1 VNDGLVRTWW
11 EYGLRGIAAVAFG
24 VLTLMWPGITLM
36 GVVALFAAFALV
48 GGVVSVAG
56 AIRRRQAGCDRSLVF
71 LIGVLS
77 VGAGIVAV
85 DHPTFTMTALVL
97 LMGIFAIVTGTLD
110 IAFAVELRRV
120 IEGEC
125 LLIVTGL
132 MSIVF
137 GVLLIL
143 FPAAGALTL
152 VWLIASYAILTGVL
166 LLALAAR
173 AWGRTRRIDS
183 IVADGM
189 DERHGLQM

>member
-1 VNDGLVRTWW
+1 
-11 EYGLRGIAAVAFG
+11 
-24 VLTLMWPGITLM
+24 M

-120 IEGEC
+120 IEGEW

-137 GVLLIL
+137 GVLLIV